1 VVCASAG
8 LLVASPG
15 MFDSAAG
22 AATPTPPFAQCPAVG
37 YNTSCT
43 LLMNVTNTG
52 VQILQ
57 DPHATKTGDPA
68 PGAYDGVED
77 TLIGVVNNSNAT
89 ITSLP
94 LSSTQT
100 AFGFDD
106 DGICQDPNSTSHMA
120 GPVVP
125 CGTNIVHGSNYN
137 ASGGPYPDK
146 DNAKDFTGYGG
157 PDGFF
162 TGISPDHKTGTINFV
177 TPLAPGATT
186 YFSLEEQL
194 TAGVFC
200 RDSITLAPLTQTQP
214 VGGPAV
220 TVTATLINNFTPDA
234 NMPVTFRITSGPN
247 AGATSVITT
256 DTNGLAKF
264 TYLSSAAGTDTVT
277 ASYVDPFCGTH
288 SASPA
293 TVTWVL
299 SGPSITTQ
307 ATPTAITVGTS
318 ITVGDTAT
326 FHGATVA
333 PTGSVAFTL
342 YSDSACT
349 MTTGVNGSGTITT
362 TGGVSTASYMTT
374 WSAPATGTY
383 YWRASY
389 AGDGSNSP
397 FTTGCNDANELI
409 VVGPGSPTIA
419 TQASPAT
426 ITVGSTVMVSDTA
439 TFASTTSVPP
449 SGSVFFTLYSDSAC
463 TISTG
468 VSGPGTI
475 ATSAG
480 VSTAKYMTTW
490 TAPAIGTYY
499 WIASYPGDA
508 NNNRFT
514 TGCNDPN
521 ESITVSPVSPSI
533 ITQAVPSSTIVGTP
547 ITVSDTATFQSTTS
561 SVAPTGSVTF
571 TLYSD
576 SACTIPAG
584 VSGSGHI
591 NSSGGVSSAMF
602 SGPWTAPATGTYYWQ
617 ANYGGDANNN
627 PFTTSCNSANELIV
641 VNPGSPSITTDAGP
655 TVTTVGTAT
664 SVGDTATFHNTTLV
678 PPTGSVTFTLY
689 SDNNCTLSTGI
700 SGPAVIATSN
710 GVSSASFATT
720 WTAPATG
727 TYFWRANYNGDA
739 NNNAFT
745 TGCGDTNELIA
756 VSPESPTMTTQANPT
771 AVTTGTSITV
781 GDTATFHNASIAPT
795 GAVTFTLYSDNTCM
809 TTTGISGPGVITT
822 TNSVSSANYS
832 TTWTAPAPGTYYWV
846 ASYAGDQNNNAFTT
860 GCTDANE
867 SVTVSP
873 ASSGGG
879 GPTQD
884 PTTVTTFLRGGGNSG
899 TNVSVPPGTP
909 VTDLATLSGL
919 NATSSSGTM
928 TYNVYA
934 DPNCQVPVVAGG
946 YEPIFRGSVPGSASV
961 TLNTP
966 GTYYWRASY
975 SGDIL
980 NFPSTSNC
988 GDEVETVT
996 SASHGNAVDH
1006 FLCYSAA
1013 STPAAVPGFK
1023 VPGDVRLINQ
1033 FSPNGFV
1040 PKIGAVDT
1048 DCNPVQKTVPT
1059 GVTPIRNPDAHLLC
1073 WNISGTTIPET
1084 VVVSNQFGS
1093 ATLQTG
1099 ATSQM
1104 CLPSWSNMKVP
1115 PANKPSAPPGLS
1127 HFACYSVSY
1136 APGGNTF
1143 EPPPSVKVKDQFS
1156 NKSVSVKVGAPEL
1169 LCLPTTKIANGV
1181 TYKMQNPQTHL
1192 LCYAVSS
1199 TPTVNSVFDKNQFGT
1214 GRVAIQKTTMLC
1226 LPSTKVV
1233 VPATG

>member
-1 VVCASAG
+1 MLACVGLISATPGVFQTAAS
-8 LLVASPG
+8 
-15 MFDSAAG
+15 
-22 AATPTPPFAQCPAVG
+22 AATPTPPFTQCPAVG
-37 YNTSCT
+37 WNTSCT

-57 DPHATKTGDPA
+57 DTHATRSGDPV
-68 PGAYDGVED
+68 PGTYDGVED
-77 TLIGVVNNSNAT
+77 TLIGVFNNSTAT
-89 ITSLP
+89 ISSLP

-106 DGICQDPNSTSHMA
+106 DGICQDPNSTSGQA
-120 GPVVP
+120 GPVVA
-125 CGTNIVHGSNYN
+125 CGTNIVHGSNY
-137 ASGGPYPDK
+137 SGGHYPDK
-146 DNAKDFTGYGG
+146 DNALDLTGYGG
-157 PDGFF
+157 PDGYF
-162 TGISPDHKTGTINFV
+162 TGISPDHKSGTINFI

-186 YFSLEEQL
+186 YFSLEEPL

-200 RDSITLAPLTQTQP
+200 RDSITLSPLTQTQQA
-214 VGGPAV
+214 GGPAV
-220 TVTATLINNFTPDA
+220 TVTATLINNFSPDP
-234 NMPVTFRITSGPN
+234 NMPVTFTITSSPGGSSTLPAIN
-247 AGATSVITT
+247 T
-256 DTNGLAKF
+256 DANGLAKL
-264 TYLSSAAGTDTVT
+264 TYISATARTDTIT

-293 TVTWVL
+293 TVIWVHA
-299 SGPSITTQ
+299 GPSITTQ
-307 ATPTAITVGTS
+307 ATPTAITVGTP
-318 ITVGDTAT
+318 ITVGDAAT

-342 YSDSACT
+342 YSNSTCT
-349 MTTGVNGSGTITT
+349 STTGVTGSGTITT
-362 TGGVSTASYMTT
+362 TGGVSTAQFSMIWT
-374 WSAPATGTY
+374 ALATGTY

-389 AGDGSNSP
+389 AGDGSNNP

-409 VVGPGSPTIA
+409 VVGPGSPTIV
-419 TQASPAT
+419 TQATPAT
-426 ITVGSTVMVSDTA
+426 TTVGSTLIVGDKA
-439 TFASTTSVPP
+439 TFASTTAVPP

-463 TISTG
+463 TIPTG
-468 VSGPGTI
+468 VTGAGSIG
-475 ATSAG
+475 TSAG
-480 VSTAKYMTTW
+480 VSTAQYSTTW

-533 ITQAVPSSTIVGTP
+533 ITQAVPSSTVVGTP
-547 ITVSDTATFQSTTS
+547 ITVSDTATFQPTTS
-561 SVAPTGSVTF
+561 SVAPTGFVTF

-576 SACTIPAG
+576 IACTIPAG
-584 VSGSGHI
+584 VSGSGQVGLL
-591 NSSGGVSSAMF
+591 GGAYSATF
-602 SGPWTAPATGTYYWQ
+602 SGPWTAPATGTYYWL

-627 PFTTSCNSANELIV
+627 PFTTACNGANELIV
-641 VNPGSPSITTDAGP
+641 VNPGSPSITTVAGP
-655 TVTTVGTAT
+655 TVTVVGTAT

-689 SDNNCTLSTGI
+689 SDNSCTLSTGV
-700 SGPAVIATSN
+700 SGPGVIATSS
-710 GVSSASFATT
+710 GLSSASFSTT
-720 WTAPATG
+720 WTAPAIG
-727 TYFWRANYNGDA
+727 DYFWRANYNGDA

-745 TGCGDTNELIA
+745 TGCGDANELIA
-756 VSPESPTMTTQANPT
+756 VSPQSPTMTTQANPT
-771 AVTTGTSITV
+771 AITAGTSITV

-795 GAVTFTLYSDNTCM
+795 GAVTFTLYSDNTCT

-832 TTWTAPAPGTYYWV
+832 TTWTASATGTYYWV
-846 ASYAGDQNNNAFTT
+846 ASYAGDHNNNASTT

-873 ASSGGG
+873 ASVGG

-899 TNVSVPPGTP
+899 THISVPPGTP

-919 NATSSSGTM
+919 SAAGSGGTM
-928 TYNVYA
+928 SYSVYL
-934 DPNCQVPVVAGG
+934 DPRCQVPVATGG
-946 YEPIFRGSVPGSASV
+946 FEPIFSGSVPTSAPV
-961 TLNTP
+961 TLNGP
-966 GTYYWRASY
+966 GTYYWQASY

-996 SASHGNAVDH
+996 SSTHGATLDH

-1013 STPAAVPGFK
+1013 GTPAASLGFK

-1059 GVTPIRNPDAHLLC
+1059 GVTPIRNPNAHLLC
-1073 WNISGTTIPET
+1073 WSITAPTAAQT
-1084 VVVSNQFGS
+1084 VVVTNQFGT
-1093 ATLQTG
+1093 AELQTG

-1104 CLPSWSNMKVP
+1104 CLPSWSNAKNP
-1115 PANKPSAPPGLS
+1115 PGNKPSAPPGLS
-1127 HFACYSVSY
+1127 HFTCYSVGY

-1143 EPPPSVKVKDQFS
+1143 EPPPSVKVQDQFT
-1156 NKSVSVKVGAPEL
+1156 NKSVGVKVGAPKL

-1181 TYKMQNPQTHL
+1181 TYKMQNAQAHL

-1199 TPTVNSVFDKNQFGT
+1199 TPTVSSVFDKNQFGT
-1214 GRVAIQKTTMLC
+1214 GKIHVLKTSLLC

-1233 VPATG
+1233 VTPTG